1 MKINEV
7 RQRLKDV
14 NYMASN
20 DIIFAVAGAINEQIP
35 LLVEGAPGSGKTALA
50 KAVADMLGCKLI
62 RVQFYEGLTADKI
75 LYDYDYQRQLLTIE
89 SIKSVLAK
97 ELKDK
102 NIEQAID
109 ATKDIDF
116 YGKSFLIQRP
126 ILESI
131 MSEERCVLLLD
142 EIDKASEE
150 IEYTLLQFLDEF
162 SMSIPQYGT
171 ITAKKDNRPIVFLT
185 SNNYRDLSDALK
197 RRCNYLYIKNKT
209 KKEMVE
215 ILKMKASISDKLANG
230 VASCLIAI
238 QKLNL
243 KQMPS
248 IDEGI
253 KWASYLQ
260 KNLSE
265 IDENNI
271 DYTLCMLAKNQ
282 EDLEQIK
289 NLENLKQLKKNIV
302 DE

>member
-1 MKINEV
+1 MKINEI
-7 RQRLKDV
+7 QQGLKDI
-14 NYMASN
+14 NYIASK
-20 DIIFAVAGAINEQIP
+20 DILFATAGAINEQIP
-35 LLVEGAPGSGKTALA
+35 LLIEGAPGAGKTALA
-50 KAVADMLGCKLI
+50 KAVAEMLGCKLI

-89 SIKSVLAK
+89 SIKSVLSK
-97 ELKDK
+97 ELADK

-109 ATKDIDF
+109 VTKDINF

-131 MSEERCVLLLD
+131 MSQERCVLLLD

-162 SMSIPQYGT
+162 SISIPQYGT
-171 ITAKKDNRPIVFLT
+171 ITAKEDKRPIVFLT

-197 RRCNYLYIKNKT
+197 RRCNYLYIQNKT
-209 KKEMVE
+209 KEEMIE
-215 ILKMKASISDKLANG
+215 ILKMKASISPTLANR

-238 QKLNL
+238 QNLQL

-260 KNLSE
+260 KNFGE
-265 IDENNI
+265 IDENTI
-271 DYTLCMLAKNQ
+271 DYTICMLAKNQ
-282 EDLEQIK
+282 DDVEIIK
-289 NLENLKQLKKNIV
+289 KSKIIQGNLIE
-302 DE
+302 

>member
-1 MKINEV
+1 MKINEI
-7 RQRLKDV
+7 QQGLKDI
-14 NYMASN
+14 NYIASK
-20 DIIFAVAGAINEQIP
+20 DIVFATAGAINEQIP
-35 LLVEGAPGSGKTALA
+35 LLIEGAPGAGKTALA
-50 KAVADMLGCKLI
+50 KAVAEMLGCKLI

-89 SIKSVLAK
+89 SIKSVLSK
-97 ELKDK
+97 ELADK

-109 ATKDIDF
+109 VTKDINF

-131 MSEERCVLLLD
+131 MSQERCVLLLD

-162 SMSIPQYGT
+162 SISIPQYGT
-171 ITAKKDNRPIVFLT
+171 ITAKEDNRPIVFLT

-197 RRCNYLYIKNKT
+197 RRCNYLYIQNKT
-209 KKEMVE
+209 KKEMIE
-215 ILKMKASISDKLANG
+215 ILKMKASISPTLANG

-238 QKLNL
+238 QNLQL

-260 KNLSE
+260 KNFGE
-265 IDENNI
+265 IDENTI
-271 DYTLCMLAKNQ
+271 DYTICMLAKNQ
-282 EDLEQIK
+282 DDVEIIK
-289 NLENLKQLKKNIV
+289 KSKIIQENLI
-302 DE
+302 E

>member
-1 MKINEV
+1 MKINEI
-7 RQRLKDV
+7 QQGLKDI
-14 NYMASN
+14 NYIASK
-20 DIIFAVAGAINEQIP
+20 DIVFATAGAINEQIP
-35 LLVEGAPGSGKTALA
+35 LLIEGAPGAGKTALA
-50 KAVADMLGCKLI
+50 KAVAEMLGCKLI

-89 SIKSVLAK
+89 SIKSVLSK
-97 ELKDK
+97 ELADK

-109 ATKDIDF
+109 VTKDINF

-131 MSEERCVLLLD
+131 MSQERCVLLLD

-162 SMSIPQYGT
+162 SISIPQYGT
-171 ITAKKDNRPIVFLT
+171 ITAKEDKRPIVFLT

-197 RRCNYLYIKNKT
+197 RRCNYLYIQNKT
-209 KKEMVE
+209 KEEMIE
-215 ILKMKASISDKLANG
+215 ILKMKASISPTLANG

-238 QKLNL
+238 QNLQL

-260 KNLSE
+260 KNFGE
-265 IDENNI
+265 IDENTI
-271 DYTLCMLAKNQ
+271 DYTICMLAKNQ
-282 EDLEQIK
+282 DDVEIIK
-289 NLENLKQLKKNIV
+289 KSKIIHGNLIE
-302 DE
+302 

>member
-1 MKINEV
+1 MKINEI
-7 RQRLKDV
+7 QQGLKDI
-14 NYMASN
+14 NYIASK
-20 DIIFAVAGAINEQIP
+20 DIVFATAGAINEQIP
-35 LLVEGAPGSGKTALA
+35 LLIEGAPGAGKTALA
-50 KAVADMLGCKLI
+50 KAVAEMLGCKLI

-89 SIKSVLAK
+89 SIKSVLSK
-97 ELKDK
+97 ELADK

-109 ATKDIDF
+109 VTKDINF

-131 MSEERCVLLLD
+131 MSQERCVLLLD

-162 SMSIPQYGT
+162 SISIPQYET
-171 ITAKKDNRPIVFLT
+171 ITAKEDNRPIVFLT

-197 RRCNYLYIKNKT
+197 RRCNYLYIQNKT
-209 KKEMVE
+209 KKEMIE
-215 ILKMKASISDKLANG
+215 ILKMKASISPTLANG

-238 QKLNL
+238 QNLQL

-260 KNLSE
+260 KNFGE
-265 IDENNI
+265 IDENTI
-271 DYTLCMLAKNQ
+271 DYTICMLAKNQ
-282 EDLEQIK
+282 DDVEIIK
-289 NLENLKQLKKNIV
+289 KSKILHENLI
-302 DE
+302 E

>member
-1 MKINEV
+1 MKINEI
-7 RQRLKDV
+7 QQGLKDI
-14 NYMASN
+14 NYIASK
-20 DIIFAVAGAINEQIP
+20 DIVFATAGAINEQIP
-35 LLVEGAPGSGKTALA
+35 LLIEGAPGAGKTALA
-50 KAVADMLGCKLI
+50 KAVAEMLGCKLI

-89 SIKSVLAK
+89 SIKSVLSK
-97 ELKDK
+97 ELADK

-109 ATKDIDF
+109 VTKDINF

-131 MSEERCVLLLD
+131 MSQERCVLLLD

-162 SMSIPQYGT
+162 SISIPQYGT
-171 ITAKKDNRPIVFLT
+171 ITAKEDKRPIVFLT

-197 RRCNYLYIKNKT
+197 RRCNYLYIQNKT
-209 KKEMVE
+209 KEEMIE
-215 ILKMKASISDKLANG
+215 ILKMKASISPTLANG

-238 QKLNL
+238 QNLQL

-260 KNLSE
+260 KNFGE
-265 IDENNI
+265 IDENTI
-271 DYTLCMLAKNQ
+271 DYTICMLAKNQ
-282 EDLEQIK
+282 DDVEIIK
-289 NLENLKQLKKNIV
+289 KSKIIKENLI
-302 DE
+302 E

>member
-1 MKINEV
+1 MKINEI
-7 RQRLKDV
+7 QQGLKDI
-14 NYMASN
+14 NYIASK
-20 DIIFAVAGAINEQIP
+20 DIVFATAGAINEQIP
-35 LLVEGAPGSGKTALA
+35 LLIEGAPGAGKTALA
-50 KAVADMLGCKLI
+50 KAVAELLGCKLI

-89 SIKSVLAK
+89 SIKSVLSK
-97 ELKDK
+97 ELADK

-109 ATKDIDF
+109 LTKDINF

-131 MSEERCVLLLD
+131 MSQERCVLLLD

-162 SMSIPQYGT
+162 SISIPQYGT
-171 ITAKKDNRPIVFLT
+171 ITAKEDKRPIVFLT

-197 RRCNYLYIKNKT
+197 RRCNYLYIQNKT
-209 KKEMVE
+209 KEEMIE
-215 ILKMKASISDKLANG
+215 ILKMKASISPTLANG

-238 QKLNL
+238 QNLQL

-260 KNLSE
+260 KNFGE
-265 IDENNI
+265 IDENTI
-271 DYTLCMLAKNQ
+271 DYTICMLAKNQ
-282 EDLEQIK
+282 DDVEIIK
-289 NLENLKQLKKNIV
+289 KSKIIHGNLIE
-302 DE
+302 

>member
-1 MKINEV
+1 MKINEI
-7 RQRLKDV
+7 QQGLKDI
-14 NYMASN
+14 NYIASK
-20 DIIFAVAGAINEQIP
+20 DIVFATAGAINEQIP
-35 LLVEGAPGSGKTALA
+35 LLIEGAPGAGKTALA
-50 KAVADMLGCKLI
+50 KAVAEMLGCKLI

-89 SIKSVLAK
+89 SIKSVLSK
-97 ELKDK
+97 ELADK

-109 ATKDIDF
+109 VTKDINF

-131 MSEERCVLLLD
+131 MSQERCVLLLD

-162 SMSIPQYGT
+162 SISIPQYGT
-171 ITAKKDNRPIVFLT
+171 ITAKEDNRPIVFLT

-197 RRCNYLYIKNKT
+197 RRCNYLYIQNKT
-209 KKEMVE
+209 KEEMIE
-215 ILKMKASISDKLANG
+215 ILKMKASISPTLANG

-238 QKLNL
+238 QNLQL

-260 KNLSE
+260 KNFGE
-265 IDENNI
+265 IDENTI
-271 DYTLCMLAKNQ
+271 DYTICMLAKNQ
-282 EDLEQIK
+282 DDVEIIK
-289 NLENLKQLKKNIV
+289 KSKIIHENLI
-302 DE
+302 E

>member
-1 MKINEV
+1 MKINEI
-7 RQRLKDV
+7 QQGLKDI
-14 NYMASN
+14 NYIASK
-20 DIIFAVAGAINEQIP
+20 DIVFATAGAINEQIP
-35 LLVEGAPGSGKTALA
+35 LLIEGAPGAGKTALA
-50 KAVADMLGCKLI
+50 KAVAEMLGCKLI

-89 SIKSVLAK
+89 SIKSVLSK
-97 ELKDK
+97 ELADK

-109 ATKDIDF
+109 VTKDINF

-131 MSEERCVLLLD
+131 MSQERCVLLLD

-162 SMSIPQYGT
+162 SISIPQYGT
-171 ITAKKDNRPIVFLT
+171 ITATEDKRPIVFLT

-197 RRCNYLYIKNKT
+197 RRCNYLYIQNKT
-209 KKEMVE
+209 KEEMIE
-215 ILKMKASISDKLANG
+215 ILKMKASISPTLANG

-238 QKLNL
+238 QNLQL

-260 KNLSE
+260 KNFGE
-265 IDENNI
+265 IDENTI
-271 DYTLCMLAKNQ
+271 DYTICMLAKNQ
-282 EDLEQIK
+282 DDVEIIK
-289 NLENLKQLKKNIV
+289 KSKIIHGNLIE
-302 DE
+302 

>member
-1 MKINEV
+1 MKINEI
-7 RQRLKDV
+7 QQGLKDI
-14 NYMASN
+14 NYIASK
-20 DIIFAVAGAINEQIP
+20 DIVFATAGAINEQIP
-35 LLVEGAPGSGKTALA
+35 LLIEGAPGAGKTALA
-50 KAVADMLGCKLI
+50 KAVAEMLGCKLI

-89 SIKSVLAK
+89 SIKSVLSK
-97 ELKDK
+97 ELADK

-109 ATKDIDF
+109 ATKDINF

-131 MSEERCVLLLD
+131 MSQERCVLLLD

-162 SMSIPQYGT
+162 SISIPQYGT
-171 ITAKKDNRPIVFLT
+171 ITAKEDKRPIVFLT

-197 RRCNYLYIKNKT
+197 RRCNYLYIQNKT
-209 KKEMVE
+209 KEEMIE
-215 ILKMKASISDKLANG
+215 ILKMKASISPTLANG

-238 QKLNL
+238 QNLQL

-260 KNLSE
+260 KNFGE
-265 IDENNI
+265 IDENTI
-271 DYTLCMLAKNQ
+271 DYTICMLAKNQ
-282 EDLEQIK
+282 DDVEIIK
-289 NLENLKQLKKNIV
+289 KSKIIHGNLIE
-302 DE
+302 

>member
-1 MKINEV
+1 MKINEI
-7 RQRLKDV
+7 QQGLKDI
-14 NYMASN
+14 NYIASK
-20 DIIFAVAGAINEQIP
+20 DIVFATAGAINEQIP
-35 LLVEGAPGSGKTALA
+35 LLIEGAPGSGKTALA
-50 KAVADMLGCKLI
+50 KAVAEMLGCKLI

-89 SIKSVLAK
+89 SIKSVLSK
-97 ELKDK
+97 ELADK

-109 ATKDIDF
+109 VTKDINF

-131 MSEERCVLLLD
+131 MSQERCVLLLD

-162 SMSIPQYGT
+162 SISIPQYGT
-171 ITAKKDNRPIVFLT
+171 ITAKEDNRPIVFLT

-197 RRCNYLYIKNKT
+197 RRCNYLYIQNKT
-209 KKEMVE
+209 KEEMIE
-215 ILKMKASISDKLANG
+215 ILKMKASISPTLANG

-238 QKLNL
+238 QNLQL

-260 KNLSE
+260 KNFGE
-265 IDENNI
+265 IDENTI
-271 DYTLCMLAKNQ
+271 DYTICMLAKNQ
-282 EDLEQIK
+282 DDVEIIK
-289 NLENLKQLKKNIV
+289 KSKILNENLI
-302 DE
+302 E

>member
-1 MKINEV
+1 MKINEI
-7 RQRLKDV
+7 QQGLKDI
-14 NYMASN
+14 NYIASK
-20 DIIFAVAGAINEQIP
+20 DIVFATAGAINEQIP
-35 LLVEGAPGSGKTALA
+35 LLIEGAPGAGKTALA
-50 KAVADMLGCKLI
+50 KAVAEMLGCKLI

-89 SIKSVLAK
+89 SIKSVLSK
-97 ELKDK
+97 ELADK

-109 ATKDIDF
+109 VTKDINF

-131 MSEERCVLLLD
+131 MSQERCVLLLD

-162 SMSIPQYGT
+162 SISIPQYGT
-171 ITAKKDNRPIVFLT
+171 ITAKEDNRPIVFLT

-197 RRCNYLYIKNKT
+197 RRCNYLYIQNKT
-209 KKEMVE
+209 KEEMIE
-215 ILKMKASISDKLANG
+215 ILKMKASISPTLANG

-238 QKLNL
+238 QNLQL

-260 KNLSE
+260 KNFGE
-265 IDENNI
+265 IDENTI
-271 DYTLCMLAKNQ
+271 DYTICMLAKNQ
-282 EDLEQIK
+282 DDVEIIK
-289 NLENLKQLKKNIV
+289 KSKIIQENLI
-302 DE
+302 E

>member
-1 MKINEV
+1 MKINEI
-7 RQRLKDV
+7 QQGLKDI
-14 NYMASN
+14 NYIASK
-20 DIIFAVAGAINEQIP
+20 DIVFATAGAINEQIP
-35 LLVEGAPGSGKTALA
+35 LLIEGAPGAGKTALA
-50 KAVADMLGCKLI
+50 KAVAELLGCKLI

-89 SIKSVLAK
+89 SIKSVLSK
-97 ELKDK
+97 ELADK

-109 ATKDIDF
+109 LTKDINF

-131 MSEERCVLLLD
+131 MSQERCVLLLD

-162 SMSIPQYGT
+162 SISIPQYGT
-171 ITAKKDNRPIVFLT
+171 ITAKEDKRPIVFLT

-197 RRCNYLYIKNKT
+197 RRCNYLYIQNKT
-209 KKEMVE
+209 KEEMIE
-215 ILKMKASISDKLANG
+215 ILKMKASISPTLANG

-238 QKLNL
+238 QNLQL

-248 IDEGI
+248 IDKGI

-260 KNLSE
+260 KNFGE
-265 IDENNI
+265 IDENTI
-271 DYTLCMLAKNQ
+271 DYTICMLAKNQ
-282 EDLEQIK
+282 DDVEIIK
-289 NLENLKQLKKNIV
+289 KSKIIQGNLIE
-302 DE
+302 

>member
-1 MKINEV
+1 MKINEI
-7 RQRLKDV
+7 QQGLKDI
-14 NYMASN
+14 NYIASK
-20 DIIFAVAGAINEQIP
+20 DIVFATAGAINEQIP
-35 LLVEGAPGSGKTALA
+35 LLIEGAPGAGKTALA
-50 KAVADMLGCKLI
+50 KAVAEMLGCKLI

-89 SIKSVLAK
+89 SIKSVLSK
-97 ELKDK
+97 ELADK

-109 ATKDIDF
+109 VTKDINF

-131 MSEERCVLLLD
+131 MSQERCVLLLD

-162 SMSIPQYGT
+162 SISIPQYGT
-171 ITAKKDNRPIVFLT
+171 ITAKEDKRPIVFLT

-197 RRCNYLYIKNKT
+197 RRCNYLYIQNKT
-209 KKEMVE
+209 KEEMIE
-215 ILKMKASISDKLANG
+215 ILKMKASISPTLANG

-238 QKLNL
+238 QNLQL

-260 KNLSE
+260 KNFGE
-265 IDENNI
+265 IDENTI
-271 DYTLCMLAKNQ
+271 DYTICMLAKNQ
-282 EDLEQIK
+282 DDVEIIK
-289 NLENLKQLKKNIV
+289 KSKIIQENLI
-302 DE
+302 E

>member
-1 MKINEV
+1 MKINEI
-7 RQRLKDV
+7 QQGLKDI
-14 NYMASN
+14 NYIASK
-20 DIIFAVAGAINEQIP
+20 DIVFATAWAINEQIP
-35 LLVEGAPGSGKTALA
+35 LLIEGAPGAGKTALA
-50 KAVADMLGCKLI
+50 KAVAEMLGCKLI

-89 SIKSVLAK
+89 SIKSVLSK
-97 ELKDK
+97 ELADK

-109 ATKDIDF
+109 VTKDINF

-131 MSEERCVLLLD
+131 MSQERCVLLLD

-162 SMSIPQYGT
+162 SISIPQYGT
-171 ITAKKDNRPIVFLT
+171 ITAKEDKRPIVFLT

-197 RRCNYLYIKNKT
+197 RRCNYLYIQNKT
-209 KKEMVE
+209 KEEMIE
-215 ILKMKASISDKLANG
+215 ILKMKASISPTLANG

-238 QKLNL
+238 QNLQL

-260 KNLSE
+260 KNFGE
-265 IDENNI
+265 IDENTI
-271 DYTLCMLAKNQ
+271 DYTICMLAKNQ
-282 EDLEQIK
+282 DDVEIIK
-289 NLENLKQLKKNIV
+289 KSKIIQGNLIE
-302 DE
+302 

>member
-1 MKINEV
+1 MKINEI
-7 RQRLKDV
+7 QQGLKDI
-14 NYMASN
+14 NYIASK
-20 DIIFAVAGAINEQIP
+20 DIVFATAGAINEQIP
-35 LLVEGAPGSGKTALA
+35 LLIEGAPGSGKTALA
-50 KAVADMLGCKLI
+50 KAVAEMLGCKLI

-89 SIKSVLAK
+89 SIKSVLSK
-97 ELKDK
+97 ELADK

-109 ATKDIDF
+109 VTKDINF

-131 MSEERCVLLLD
+131 MSQERCVLLLD

-162 SMSIPQYGT
+162 SISIPQYGT
-171 ITAKKDNRPIVFLT
+171 ITAKEDNRPIVFLT

-197 RRCNYLYIKNKT
+197 RRCNYLYIQNKT
-209 KKEMVE
+209 KEEMIE
-215 ILKMKASISDKLANG
+215 ILKMKASISPTLANG

-238 QKLNL
+238 QNLQL

-260 KNLSE
+260 KNFGE
-265 IDENNI
+265 IDENTI
-271 DYTLCMLAKNQ
+271 DYTICMLAKNQ
-282 EDLEQIK
+282 DDVEIIK
-289 NLENLKQLKKNIV
+289 KSKIIHENLI
-302 DE
+302 E

>member
-1 MKINEV
+1 MNINEIK
-7 RQRLKDV
+7 QGLKNV

-20 DIIFAVAGAINEQIP
+20 DIIFAAAGTINEQIP
-35 LLVEGAPGSGKTALA
+35 LLIEGAPGAGKTALA
-50 KAVADMLGCKLI
+50 KAVADMLCCKLI

-89 SIKSVLAK
+89 SIKSVLSK
-97 ELKDK
+97 ELNDK
-102 NIEQAID
+102 NIEEAID
-109 ATKDIDF
+109 VTKDIDF

-131 MSEERCVLLLD
+131 MSNERCVLLLD

-162 SMSIPQYGT
+162 QISIPQYGT
-171 ITAKKDNRPIVFLT
+171 ITATEDKKPIVFLT

-197 RRCNYLYIKNKT
+197 RRCNYLYINNKT
-209 KKEMVE
+209 KEEMIE
-215 ILKMKASISDKLANG
+215 ILKMKAAISDKLANG
-230 VASCLIAI
+230 VASCLVDI
-238 QKLNL
+238 QHLNL

-260 KNLSE
+260 KNFGE
-265 IDENNI
+265 INEDTI
-271 DYTLCMLAKNQ
+271 DYTICMLAKNND
-282 EDLEQIK
+282 DLQTI
-289 NLENLKQLKKNIV
+289 LQSGVVKKNV
-302 DE
+302 GTEL

>member
-1 MKINEV
+1 MNITEIKKG
-7 RQRLKDV
+7 LKNV

-20 DIIFAVAGAINEQIP
+20 DIIFAAAGTINEQIP
-35 LLVEGAPGSGKTALA
+35 LLIEGAPGAGKTALA
-50 KAVADMLGCKLI
+50 KAVSEMLGYKLI

-97 ELKDK
+97 ELNDK
-102 NIEQAID
+102 NIEEAID
-109 ATKDIDF
+109 ATKDINF

-131 MSEERCVLLLD
+131 MSDERCVLLLD

-162 SMSIPQYGT
+162 SLSIPQYGT
-171 ITAKKDNRPIVFLT
+171 IAADKNNKPMVFLT

-197 RRCNYLYIKNKT
+197 RRCNYLYINNKT
-209 KKEMVE
+209 KEEMME
-215 ILKMKASISDKLANG
+215 ILKMKANISDQLVNG
-230 VASCLIAI
+230 VASCLVDI

-253 KWASYLQ
+253 KWATYLQ
-260 KNLSE
+260 KNFTE
-265 IDENNI
+265 INEDNI
-271 DYTLCMLAKNQ
+271 DYTICMLAKNNDDVK
-282 EDLEQIK
+282 EI
-289 NLENLKQLKKNIV
+289 LKANVVKKNIGKQL
-302 DE
+302 

>member
-1 MKINEV
+1 MKINEI
-7 RQRLKDV
+7 QQGLKDI
-14 NYMASN
+14 NYIASK
-20 DIIFAVAGAINEQIP
+20 DIVFATAGAINEQIP
-35 LLVEGAPGSGKTALA
+35 LFIEGAPGAGKTALA
-50 KAVADMLGCKLI
+50 KAVAELLGCKLI

-89 SIKSVLAK
+89 SIKSVLSK
-97 ELKDK
+97 ELADK

-109 ATKDIDF
+109 LTKDINF

-131 MSEERCVLLLD
+131 MSQERCVLLLD

-162 SMSIPQYGT
+162 SISIPQYGT
-171 ITAKKDNRPIVFLT
+171 ITAKEDKRPIVFLT

-197 RRCNYLYIKNKT
+197 RRCNYLYIQNKT
-209 KKEMVE
+209 KEEMIE
-215 ILKMKASISDKLANG
+215 ILKMKASISPTLANG

-238 QKLNL
+238 QNLQL

-260 KNLSE
+260 KNFGE
-265 IDENNI
+265 IDENTI
-271 DYTLCMLAKNQ
+271 DYTICMLAKNQ
-282 EDLEQIK
+282 DDVEIIK
-289 NLENLKQLKKNIV
+289 KSKIIQGNLIE
-302 DE
+302 

>member
-1 MKINEV
+1 MKINEI
-7 RQRLKDV
+7 QQGLKDI
-14 NYMASN
+14 NYIASK
-20 DIIFAVAGAINEQIP
+20 DIVFATAGAINEQIP
-35 LLVEGAPGSGKTALA
+35 LLIEGAPGSGKTALA
-50 KAVADMLGCKLI
+50 KAVAEMLGCKLI

-89 SIKSVLAK
+89 SIKSVLSK
-97 ELKDK
+97 ELADK

-109 ATKDIDF
+109 VTKDINF

-131 MSEERCVLLLD
+131 MSQERCVLLLD

-162 SMSIPQYGT
+162 SISIPQYGT
-171 ITAKKDNRPIVFLT
+171 ITAKEDNRPIVFLT

-197 RRCNYLYIKNKT
+197 RRCNYLYIQNKT
-209 KKEMVE
+209 KEEMIE
-215 ILKMKASISDKLANG
+215 ILKMKASISPTLANG

-238 QKLNL
+238 QNLQL

-260 KNLSE
+260 KNFGE
-265 IDENNI
+265 IDENTI
-271 DYTLCMLAKNQ
+271 DYTICMLAKNQ
-282 EDLEQIK
+282 DDVEIIK
-289 NLENLKQLKKNIV
+289 KSKILHENLI
-302 DE
+302 E

>member
-1 MKINEV
+1 MKINEI
-7 RQRLKDV
+7 QQGLKDI
-14 NYMASN
+14 NYIASK
-20 DIIFAVAGAINEQIP
+20 DIVFATAGAINEQIP
-35 LLVEGAPGSGKTALA
+35 LLIEGAPGAGKTALA
-50 KAVADMLGCKLI
+50 KAVAEMLGCKLI

-89 SIKSVLAK
+89 SIKSVLSK
-97 ELKDK
+97 ELADK

-109 ATKDIDF
+109 VTKDINF

-131 MSEERCVLLLD
+131 MSQERCVLLLD

-162 SMSIPQYGT
+162 SISIPQYGT
-171 ITAKKDNRPIVFLT
+171 ITAKEDNRPIVFLT

-197 RRCNYLYIKNKT
+197 RRCNYLYIQNKT
-209 KKEMVE
+209 KEEMIE
-215 ILKMKASISDKLANG
+215 ILKMKASISPTLANG

-238 QKLNL
+238 QNLQL

-260 KNLSE
+260 KNFGE
-265 IDENNI
+265 IDENTI
-271 DYTLCMLAKNQ
+271 DYTICMLAKNQ
-282 EDLEQIK
+282 DDVEIIK
-289 NLENLKQLKKNIV
+289 KSKILHENLI
-302 DE
+302 E

>member
-1 MKINEV
+1 MKINEI
-7 RQRLKDV
+7 QQGLKDI
-14 NYMASN
+14 NYIASK
-20 DIIFAVAGAINEQIP
+20 DIVFATAGAINEQIP
-35 LLVEGAPGSGKTALA
+35 LLIEGAPGAGKTALA
-50 KAVADMLGCKLI
+50 KAVAELLGCKLI

-89 SIKSVLAK
+89 SIKSVLSK
-97 ELKDK
+97 ELSDK

-109 ATKDIDF
+109 LTKDINF

-131 MSEERCVLLLD
+131 MSQERCVLLLD

-162 SMSIPQYGT
+162 SISIPQYGT
-171 ITAKKDNRPIVFLT
+171 ITAKEDKRPIVFLT

-197 RRCNYLYIKNKT
+197 RRCNYLYIQNKT
-209 KKEMVE
+209 KEEMIE
-215 ILKMKASISDKLANG
+215 ILKMKASISPTLANG

-238 QKLNL
+238 QNLQL

-260 KNLSE
+260 KNFGE
-265 IDENNI
+265 IDENTI
-271 DYTLCMLAKNQ
+271 DYTICMLAKNQ
-282 EDLEQIK
+282 DDVEIIK
-289 NLENLKQLKKNIV
+289 KSKIIQGNLIE
-302 DE
+302 

>member
-1 MKINEV
+1 MKINEI
-7 RQRLKDV
+7 QQGLKDI
-14 NYMASN
+14 NYIASK
-20 DIIFAVAGAINEQIP
+20 DIVFATAGAINEQIP
-35 LLVEGAPGSGKTALA
+35 LLIEDAPGAGKTALA
-50 KAVADMLGCKLI
+50 KAVAEMLGCKLI

-89 SIKSVLAK
+89 SIKSVLSK
-97 ELKDK
+97 ELADK

-109 ATKDIDF
+109 VTKDINF

-131 MSEERCVLLLD
+131 MSQERCVLLLD

-162 SMSIPQYGT
+162 SISIPQYGT
-171 ITAKKDNRPIVFLT
+171 ITAKEDKRPIVFLT

-197 RRCNYLYIKNKT
+197 RRCNYLYIQNKT
-209 KKEMVE
+209 KEEMIE
-215 ILKMKASISDKLANG
+215 ILKMKASISPTLANG

-238 QKLNL
+238 QNLQL

-260 KNLSE
+260 KNFGE
-265 IDENNI
+265 IDENTI
-271 DYTLCMLAKNQ
+271 DYTICMLAKNQ
-282 EDLEQIK
+282 DDVEIIK
-289 NLENLKQLKKNIV
+289 KSKIIQGNLIE
-302 DE
+302 

>member
-1 MKINEV
+1 MKINEI
-7 RQRLKDV
+7 QQGLKDI
-14 NYMASN
+14 NYIASK
-20 DIIFAVAGAINEQIP
+20 DIVFATAGAINEQIP
-35 LLVEGAPGSGKTALA
+35 LLIEGAPGAGKTALA
-50 KAVADMLGCKLI
+50 KAVAELLGCKLI

-89 SIKSVLAK
+89 SIKSVLSK
-97 ELKDK
+97 ELADK

-109 ATKDIDF
+109 LTKDINF

-131 MSEERCVLLLD
+131 MSQERCVLLLD

-162 SMSIPQYGT
+162 SISIPQYGT
-171 ITAKKDNRPIVFLT
+171 ITAKEDKRPIVFLT

-197 RRCNYLYIKNKT
+197 RRCNYLYIQNKT
-209 KKEMVE
+209 KEEMIE
-215 ILKMKASISDKLANG
+215 ILKMKASISPTLANG

-238 QKLNL
+238 QNLQL

-260 KNLSE
+260 KNFGE
-265 IDENNI
+265 IDENTI
-271 DYTLCMLAKNQ
+271 DYTICMLAKNQ
-282 EDLEQIK
+282 DDVEIIK
-289 NLENLKQLKKNIV
+289 KSKIIQGNLIE
-302 DE
+302 

>member
-1 MKINEV
+1 MKINEI
-7 RQRLKDV
+7 QQGLKDI
-14 NYMASN
+14 NYIASK
-20 DIIFAVAGAINEQIP
+20 DIVFATAGAINEQIP
-35 LLVEGAPGSGKTALA
+35 LLIEGAPGAGKTALA
-50 KAVADMLGCKLI
+50 KAVAEMLGCKLI

-89 SIKSVLAK
+89 SIKSVLSK
-97 ELKDK
+97 ELADK

-109 ATKDIDF
+109 VTKDINF

-131 MSEERCVLLLD
+131 MSQERCVLLLD

-162 SMSIPQYGT
+162 SISIPQYGT
-171 ITAKKDNRPIVFLT
+171 ITAKEDKRPIVFLT

-197 RRCNYLYIKNKT
+197 RRCNYLYIQNKT
-209 KKEMVE
+209 KEEMIE
-215 ILKMKASISDKLANG
+215 ILKMKASISPTLANG

-238 QKLNL
+238 QNLQL

-260 KNLSE
+260 KNFGE
-265 IDENNI
+265 IDENTI
-271 DYTLCMLAKNQ
+271 DYTICMLAKNQ
-282 EDLEQIK
+282 DDVEIIK
-289 NLENLKQLKKNIV
+289 KSKIIQGNLIE
-302 DE
+302 

>member
-1 MKINEV
+1 MKINEI
-7 RQRLKDV
+7 QQGLKDI
-14 NYMASN
+14 NYIASK
-20 DIIFAVAGAINEQIP
+20 DIVFATAGAINEQIP
-35 LLVEGAPGSGKTALA
+35 LLIEGAPGAGKTALA
-50 KAVADMLGCKLI
+50 KAVAEMLGCKLI

-89 SIKSVLAK
+89 SIKSVLSK
-97 ELKDK
+97 ELADK

-109 ATKDIDF
+109 ATKDINF

-131 MSEERCVLLLD
+131 MSQERCVLLLD

-162 SMSIPQYGT
+162 SISIPQYGT
-171 ITAKKDNRPIVFLT
+171 ITAKEDKRPIVFLT

-197 RRCNYLYIKNKT
+197 RRCNYLYIQNKT
-209 KKEMVE
+209 KEEMIE
-215 ILKMKASISDKLANG
+215 ILKMKASISPTLANG

-238 QKLNL
+238 QNLQL

-260 KNLSE
+260 KNFGE
-265 IDENNI
+265 IDENTI
-271 DYTLCMLAKNQ
+271 DYTICMLAKNQ
-282 EDLEQIK
+282 DDVEIIK
-289 NLENLKQLKKNIV
+289 KSKIIQENLK
-302 DE
+302 E